1 MSERWESSS
10 DFNGNL
16 GLAER
21 LVNSII
27 ALFPCPICIVSKGS
41 DPDGHKL
48 SCPSYGGAGSAS
60 GTWLELL
67 GYRLIPRC

>member
-10 DFNGNL
+10 DFNENL

-27 ALFPCPICIVSKGS
+27 ALFPCPICIVSKSS

-48 SCPSYGGAGSAS
+48 PCLCVRTQQNPLLIRGGRG
-60 GTWLELL
+60 G
-67 GYRLIPRC
+67 